1 MMHICILTL
10 SLTHKLF
17 HSTLLS
23 LQQLMRLSLEQE
35 KQSKIEAKERIEK
48 NAADAVAD
56 QIRADEEAKEAK
68 PKKKKN
74 NKSKKKGK
82 K

>member
-1 MMHICILTL
+1 MTL
-10 SLTHKLF
+10 SLKLF

>member
-1 MMHICILTL
+1 
-10 SLTHKLF
+10 
-17 HSTLLS
+17 
-23 LQQLMRLSLEQE
+23 MRLSLEQE

-56 QIRADEEAKEAK
+56 QIRADEETKEAK